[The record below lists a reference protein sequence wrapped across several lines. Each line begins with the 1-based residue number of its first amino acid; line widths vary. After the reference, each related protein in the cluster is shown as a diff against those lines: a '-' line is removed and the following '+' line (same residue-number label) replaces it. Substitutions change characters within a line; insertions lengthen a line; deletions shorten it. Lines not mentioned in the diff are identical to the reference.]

1 MKTKITDSLNCAFPG
16 MRAQTLD
23 RLANLII
30 SVGENDQERLSIA
43 NAIPPR
49 HFGTFRLD
57 AQTRKWIVI
66 DPDFKPIHGGYHG

>member
-1 MKTKITDSLNCAFPG
+1 
-16 MRAQTLD
+16 MRTQVLD

-43 NAIPPR
+43 DTIPPR

-57 AQTRKWIVI
+57 AKTRKWIII
-66 DPDFKPIHGGYHG
+66 DPDFQSRQGYVG